1 MFAFLGGDIGYE
13 LGRPPDAA
21 VGKPGGDNAAASVG
35 LFSKYWRLL
44 TAPTSREGRTILL
57 INPFLGKVFPMR
69 TAANATS
76 PPASLSQKSP
86 ELPRSCRQFARN
98 NHICGGV
105 YGIRDH
111 SLGDDPMNLPVELQ
125 RRLDRRWSA
134 RFGMS
139 EPGSRPDPCAA
150 MIGTKSRNLEKA
162 TFSDG
167 PSRQTP
173 TKSHPSSTA
182 MMDPSA

>member
-1 MFAFLGGDIGYE
+1 LDMSS
-13 LGRPPDAA
+13 AA
-21 VGKPGGDNAAASVG
+21 HPTPRWVSQAATMRRYLSACS
-35 LFSKYWRLL
+35 LN
-44 TAPTSREGRTILL
+44 TADSSRRRRRERGRTILL

-76 PPASLSQKSP
+76 PPLASLSQKSP
-86 ELPRSCRQFARN
+86 ELPRSCRRFASN

-105 YGIRDH
+105 YGIRNH

-139 EPGSRPDPCAA
+139 EPGSRADPCAA
-150 MIGTKSRNLEKA
+150 MIGAKSRNLEKA
-162 TFSDG
+162 IFSDE
-167 PSRQTP
+167 PSRETP

-182 MMDPSA
+182 MSDPSA